1 MLLLCWAR
9 WVVSFRLLLAS
20 RLIDVQKARIVYAQR
35 NFKEALRLFQ
45 DVLRYNPSCVPDPRI
60 GIGLCFWA
68 MDQKAKA
75 KAAWHRSLEVVCNE
89 YLLKKLFERR
99 KHQNPGEWPALL
111 LLGLESI
118 NASKNDHLM
127 EAERTHAYV
136 TGTKMVEKAFNINK
150 KSAAA
155 ANALCELFLRKG
167 DYKRVSI
174 TPYLGKE
181 SILTTSR
188 DSN

>member
-1 MLLLCWAR
+1 MFGQ
-9 WVVSFRLLLAS
+9 SS
-20 RLIDVQKARIVYAQR
+20 
-35 NFKEALRLFQ
+35 
-45 DVLRYNPSCVPDPRI
+45 
-60 GIGLCFWA
+60 
-68 MDQKAKA
+68 
-75 KAAWHRSLEVVCNE
+75 
-89 YLLKKLFERR
+89 FERQCY
-99 KHQNPGEWPALL
+99 QNPGEWPALL

-118 NASKNDHLM
+118 NGSKNDHLM

-167 DYKRVSI
+167 DYKRVSM
-174 TPYLGKE
+174 TQYLGNE
-181 SILTTSR
+181 SVLTTNR